1 MKRAVRILMMSV
13 CAAAATVL
21 QAQNKIDEQRM
32 QRDIEVAENVLST
45 LIRQQLNKR
54 NFFPFEVEGN
64 YSPGYGV
71 TFRLPMDFGGP
82 MMLSLDNSPNIF
94 WTPGPDGSSSYS
106 ISSDGEGPHKEDCE
120 DCEKVRVKNKV
131 KALSVR
137 KSSNDSLN
145 KMANQK
151 IIEASREFIADYG
164 DLIGQLTP
172 EEKIRITNR
181 NEGQR
186 FWYAGANSPK
196 RKFISLECSKGDI
209 TQFKQGKLTREQ
221 FMAKINVVDSETSD
235 ELSPDLELLSSI
247 FNRLYR
253 SDLSK
258 SYYSQENIYYERLKD
273 YGVVYYMQ
281 VVSSVETDYK
291 KFNMPTIDLED
302 IDKQTRDKKVAE
314 LYPVFEKD
322 VKESILEYGRTLKS
336 LKDDEMVV
344 LNIRLTKCQ
353 ACGIPS
359 TLELS
364 VKDSVLKD
372 FSSGKLTKEAALLKI
387 NVKKGP
393 IQ

>member
-1 MKRAVRILMMSV
+1 MKRVVRILMMSV

-21 QAQNKIDEQRM
+21 QAQNKIDDQRM
-32 QRDIEVAENVLST
+32 RRDIEVAENVLGT

-82 MMLSLDNSPNIF
+82 MIYSLGGDARIAG
-94 WTPGPDGSSSYS
+94 TPGPEGSYWS
-106 ISSDGEGPHKEDCE
+106 ISSDGEERDKEDCV
-120 DCEKVRVKNKV
+120 DCEKVKV
-131 KALSVR
+131 KSRLKTLNVR
-137 KSSNDSLN
+137 KSSKDSLN
-145 KMANQK
+145 NVANQK
-151 IIEASREFIADYG
+151 IIEASKQFIADYG
-164 DLIGQLTP
+164 DLIGELP
-172 EEKIRITNR
+172 MGERIKITNR

-186 FWYAGANSPK
+186 FWYAGPNMPN
-196 RKFISLECSKGDI
+196 RKFISLECTKADI
-209 TQFKQGKLTREQ
+209 AKFRQGGLTRDQ
-221 FMAKINVVDSETSD
+221 LMAKISVVDSETSD
-235 ELSPDLELLSSI
+235 DLSPDLELLSSI

-322 VKESILEYGRTLKS
+322 IKESILEYGRTLKS

-344 LNIRLTKCQ
+344 LNIKLTKCE

-359 TLELS
+359 SLELS

-372 FSSGKLTKEAALLKI
+372 FSSGKLTKEAALTKI

>member
-1 MKRAVRILMMSV
+1 MKRVVRILMMSV

-21 QAQNKIDEQRM
+21 QAQNKIDDQRM
-32 QRDIEVAENVLST
+32 RRDIEVAENVLGT

-82 MMLSLDNSPNIF
+82 MIYSLGGDARIAG
-94 WTPGPDGSSSYS
+94 TPGPEGSYWS
-106 ISSDGEGPHKEDCE
+106 ISSDGEERDKEDCV
-120 DCEKVRVKNKV
+120 DCEKVKV
-131 KALSVR
+131 KSRLKTLNVR
-137 KSSNDSLN
+137 KSSKDSLN
-145 KMANQK
+145 NVANQK
-151 IIEASREFIADYG
+151 IIEASKQFIADYG
-164 DLIGQLTP
+164 DLIGELP
-172 EEKIRITNR
+172 MGERIKITNR

-186 FWYAGANSPK
+186 FWYAGPNMPN
-196 RKFISLECSKGDI
+196 RKFISLECTKADI
-209 TQFKQGKLTREQ
+209 AKFRQGGLTRDQ
-221 FMAKINVVDSETSD
+221 LMAKISVVDSETSD
-235 ELSPDLELLSSI
+235 DLSPDLELLSSI

-253 SDLSK
+253 PDLSK

-344 LNIRLTKCQ
+344 LNIRLTKCE

-372 FSSGKLTKEAALLKI
+372 FSSGKLTKEAALTRI
-387 NVKKGP
+387 NV
-393 IQ
+393 